1 MDRVQYFDLNKIGNS
16 SLGFITVAESLKNI
30 PFDVKRVYWTYY
42 TPQDVM
48 RGGHA
53 HKNLKQIIFAVS
65 GTIEFNVEDKNG
77 NKETFILDNP
87 SRGIYIPKLIWRDIK
102 FSHSAVLLCLASEL
116 YDENDYFRSYEEF
129 VTYDTVKSSTQLVD
143 YTEDILEKSWIW
155 LNDPEIKRLTNTPDF
170 TKEDQKKWFEQ
181 LETLENY
188 YIKGVSFDGNIIG
201 AAGLK
206 RIDPSLKNA
215 EYFGYIGE
223 KQYWGQGLSK
233 FILEEICRSAT
244 EKYKLTT
251 IYLNVVPDNIRA
263 IKAYENFGFRIDSIV
278 KDNVKMSLKL

>member
-1 MDRVQYFDLNKIGNS
+1 MDKVQYFDLDKIGNS
-16 SLGFITVAESLKNI
+16 SLGFITVAEGLKNV

-65 GTIEFNVEDKNG
+65 GTIEFNIEDKNG

-129 VTYDTVKSSTQLVD
+129 TSYPSPSEVLHLVD
-143 YTEDILEKSWIW
+143 YTEEILDKSWNW
-155 LNDPEIKRLTNTPDF
+155 LNDPEIKKLTNTPDF
-170 TKEDQKKWFEQ
+170 TREDQKIWFSK
-181 LETLENY
+181 LEDMKNY
-188 YIKGVSFDGNIIG
+188 DIKGIAFGEQIIG
-201 AAGLK
+201 VAGLK
-206 RIDPSLKNA
+206 KIDLNNKDA

-223 KQYWGQGLSK
+223 KQFWGKGLSK
-233 FILEEICRSAT
+233 QILSEILRSAKEEHT
-244 EKYKLTT
+244 LES
-251 IYLNVVPDNIRA
+251 IYLNVIPDNIRA
-263 IKAYENFGFRIDSIV
+263 IKAYENFGFRIELIV